1 MRHAILAAVLA
12 CAPMTATA
20 LSCMPHSV
28 EAAFL
33 QAQADEA
40 RFVVVRGQLEFDANK
55 LPKVDY
61 NNQSATPAMTR
72 IKARITGQSL
82 SRAGFVTSFDKK
94 VTLAVACFGPWCAQ
108 PNSEGGVLAFVELR
122 NDGDV
127 IATNPCG
134 GYLFGAPTPAMLRSV
149 QQCFA
154 GRSCKPPR

>member
-1 MRHAILAAVLA
+1 
-12 CAPMTATA
+12 MTATA
-20 LSCMPHSV
+20 LSCTPHSA

-40 RFVVVRGQLEFDANK
+40 RFVVVRGQLDFDAGK

-61 NNQSATPAMTR
+61 NDQGATPAMTR

-82 SRAGFVTSFDKK
+82 SRAGFSTPFDRQ

-108 PNSEGGVLAFVELR
+108 PSSGGEVLAFIELHS
-122 NDGDV
+122 DGDV

-134 GYLFGAPTPAMLRSV
+134 GYLFGAPTPATLRSV
-149 QQCFA
+149 QRCFA
-154 GRSCKPPR
+154 DRSCKPPR